1 MGVIMKL
8 LLRLGKIRNAFLLSM
23 VIGFIALTITDSYSQ
38 SNRPE
43 IPKLSLM
50 GQDESYDTDF
60 YPDGRIWVPPTTT
73 GAREFLVPVFITNN
87 WASYENAQGVA
98 LYSVNPITSFEFSI
112 FYNGQAVRAI
122 GVEKA
127 HPAFIEDD
135 LDYEPLASTFEF
147 KTDDFEDDYYWY
159 YLNPN
164 KWADAR
170 DNEAGR
176 RIVIAG
182 ASAKNLPNTD
192 RLFKEYKVLLYVRF
206 RVIATSQPGD
216 PSFQLLQT
224 SPMYIDNRK
233 VNYNDMDVAR
243 DFAWQH
249 MTDYDINNYRNL
261 YNRVLIGPNRGRLD
275 GNLFVP
281 ESYLDGMNN
290 APISEDDN
298 NIILPGPLQDDAM
311 WKTEPVLPGVITL
324 KISDAVPRFRVASV
338 TDDEYESFDNGSL
351 YHLPQVVTVD
361 DNSPEVFGIARIK
374 ITNSTTKSRLSNIRI
389 ETDNDWLRISRDI
402 LNENNTFRTTARDG
416 SAKWLDNGILG
427 TELDPILK
435 STQDDGDIFIR
446 IDADPTKLTNKGEE
460 PWGLH
465 EGFITIHSDYAIV
478 SPVRVR
484 VLFYFLANPFEPSL
498 TKTTPGGINLKVTN
512 SAGATGQS
520 LNMVFGTGHR
530 ATDGIDLLY
539 GERAYTFPLAADRFD
554 VRFYPFP
561 DNAAIPYG
569 FADFAPNVN
578 GPRSISRDIRNH
590 DMPSDINSYIYLARF
605 NNAAQD
611 YPIIVEW
618 DTQDFPDGAQLF
630 IRSVLQGELSPAT
643 DMRLATPTGATTRAF
658 TIQDPRVKEFRI
670 EYTLPST
677 IRFVDSEGFP
687 VIKFGWNMLSMPLK
701 PTNSKWDVVYKNA
714 INIPYAFTNTQYQ
727 PREILKFGEGYFVKY
742 PQTVDTTFAGA
753 FITEVGVPNDYI
765 RVYGGDAPDPG
776 DPQYR
781 GGWNLIGALSVET
794 SVEGILFT
802 PLPDGS
808 LPNTEY
814 TKRYDVWG
822 YKTDLGYHAVSVL
835 TPGMG
840 YWIKTSGDGY
850 LRLIYT
856 PKNPFKN
863 SVSSPQETKQN
874 ILDKSQMIS
883 VRDNAQKHTQLYI
896 SNNSNLEIDNFELP
910 PTPPL
915 GLFDVRFNENK
926 YLTNATENVIT
937 LQGATYPV
945 SFTVNN
951 AETNLTFIDPV
962 TGEVYGTIEAGKS
975 GSVQIRNLPFNSVK
989 IMKPTSNN
997 VSSFA
1002 FSTYPNPA
1010 THNATMTIELP
1021 ENGIVVVG
1029 LYDALGNQV
1038 ATLLNEEVAAGQFIH
1053 NVDLSAYASGSYT
1066 LKVVAGQF
1074 STAAK
1079 LNIVK

>member
-8 LLRLGKIRNAFLLSM
+8 LLRLGKIRNAFLLSL

-87 WASYENAQGVA
+87 WYSYTNAQGVA

-112 FYNGQAVRAI
+112 FYNGEAVRAI

-127 HPAFIEDD
+127 HPSFVND
-135 LDYEPLASTFEF
+135 LDYEPLASTFEI

-159 YLNPN
+159 YINPN
-164 KWADAR
+164 KWNDAR
-170 DNEAGR
+170 DNENGR
-176 RIVIAG
+176 RINITG
-182 ASAKNLPNTD
+182 ASAKYLPNTD
-192 RLFKEYKVLLYVRF
+192 RQFKEYKVMLYVRF
-206 RVIATSQPGD
+206 RVIATSKPGD
-216 PSFQLLQT
+216 PGFQLLQT

-233 VNYNDMDVAR
+233 VKYNEMDVAT
-243 DFAWQH
+243 DLAWQH

-281 ESYLDGMNN
+281 ESYLDGLNN

-298 NIILPGPLQDDAM
+298 NILLPGPLQDDAM
-311 WKTEPVLPGVITL
+311 WKSEPVLPGVITL
-324 KISDAVPRFRVASV
+324 KISDAVPKFRVASV

-351 YHLPQVVTVD
+351 YYLPQVVTVD
-361 DNSPEVFGIARIK
+361 DNSPEVIGIARIK
-374 ITNSTTKSRLSNIRI
+374 ITNSTTKSRLNNIRI
-389 ETDNDWLRISRDI
+389 ETDNDWLRLNTDELNQNRTLRTRPRDA
-402 LNENNTFRTTARDG
+402 N
-416 SAKWLDNGILG
+416 AKWLDNGILG
-427 TELDPILK
+427 FELDPILK
-435 STQDDGDIFIR
+435 TTQDDGDIFLR
-446 IDADPTKLTNKGEE
+446 ISADPKRLTNKGDE

-465 EGFITIHSDYAIV
+465 EGFVTIHSDYSIV

-498 TKTTPGGINLKVTN
+498 TKTSPGGINLKVTN
-512 SAGATGQS
+512 SQGAAGTS
-520 LNMVFGTGHR
+520 LNMVFGTGNR
-530 ATDGIDLLY
+530 ATDGVDLLY
-539 GERAYTFPLAADRFD
+539 GERAYTFPLSASNFD
-554 VRFYPFP
+554 VRFFPFP
-561 DNAAIPYG
+561 ANPAIPYG
-569 FADFAPNVN
+569 FGDFAPNVN
-578 GPRSISRDIRNH
+578 GPRTISRDIRNH
-590 DMPSDINSYIYLARF
+590 NMPDSINSYIYLARF
-605 NNAAQD
+605 NNAAAD

-618 DTQDFPDGAQLF
+618 DTRDFPDGAQLF
-630 IRSVLQGELSPAT
+630 IRSVLQGELLPAT
-643 DMRLATPTGATTRAF
+643 DMRSATSTGDFTRAF

-670 EYTLPST
+670 EYTLPSA
-677 IRFVDSEGFP
+677 IDFLDSEGNP
-687 VIKFGWNMLSMPLK
+687 IIKYGWNLLSMPLK

-714 INIPYAFTNTQYQ
+714 INIPYAFVNTQYQ

-742 PQTVDTTFAGA
+742 PKTVDTKFAGA
-753 FITEVGVPNDYI
+753 FVTQIGAPVDQI
-765 RVYGGDAPDPG
+765 RVFGGDAPDPG
-776 DPQYR
+776 DQQYR

-794 SVEGILFT
+794 STDGILFT
-802 PLPDGS
+802 PTPDGS
-808 LPNTEY
+808 LPNTDY

-822 YKTDLGYHAVSVL
+822 YRTDLGYHAVSIL
-835 TPGMG
+835 TPGFG
-840 YWIKTSGDGY
+840 YWIKTSGDGF
-850 LRLIYT
+850 LRLIET
-856 PKNPFKN
+856 PNNK
-863 SVSSPQETKQN
+863 VIGGSSAQLTKQN

-883 VRDNAQKHTQLYI
+883 VRDNAQKSTQLYI
-896 SNNSNLEIDNFELP
+896 SNNSNLEVDNFELP

-915 GLFDVRFNENK
+915 GLFDVRFKDNS
-926 YLTNATENVIT
+926 YLTNALENVIT

-989 IMKPTSNN
+989 IMKPTSSDI
-997 VSSFA
+997 SSFE

-1010 THNATMTIELP
+1010 THNATMTINLP
-1021 ENGIVVVG
+1021 ESGNVVVG

-1038 ATLLNEEVAAGQFIH
+1038 AVLLNQEIAAGQYIH
-1053 NVDLSAYASGSYT
+1053 NVDLTAYASGSYT
-1066 LKVVAGQF
+1066 LKIVAGQF